1 MNAKK
6 NALGRGLGALIDD
19 AILPK
24 DIVQAVEANNEVD
37 IDLIDVNPYQP
48 RKDFDQEALEELAI
62 SIKQL
67 GIVQPLT
74 LRKLDNGRFQI
85 IAGERRYRAAKIAG
99 LTKVPAYIISTD
111 NQGMLELA
119 LVENIQRSDL
129 NPIEIAI
136 SYQRLIDE
144 CNLTQEMLSERIG
157 KKRATVAN
165 YLRLLKLPPE
175 IQAGIRE
182 EKITMGHAKAL
193 LSLNDTEHLLDIY
206 QQVINDQLS
215 VREVEEMVR
224 NLNNPQP
231 PQEIK
236 IEAEDNT
243 ETDKDSVQE
252 KTLKEEDI
260 QANSLYDQLRQQL
273 SRFFNSKVEFKRKP
287 NGEGKIVIPF
297 KNDTELE
304 KILSALDA
312 KKE

>member
-24 DIVQAVEANNEVD
+24 EIVQAVEASNEVS
-37 IDLIDVNPYQP
+37 IDLIDVNPFQP
-48 RKDFDQEALEELAI
+48 RQDFDEEALEELSA

-67 GIVQPLT
+67 GIIQPLT

-85 IAGERRYRAAKIAG
+85 IAGERRLRAAKMAG
-99 LTKVPAYIISTD
+99 LRTVPAFLITTND
-111 NQGMLELA
+111 QGMLEMA
-119 LVENIQRSDL
+119 LVENIQRTDL

-144 CNLTQEMLSERIG
+144 CNLTQETLSERVG

-182 EKITMGHAKAL
+182 EKISMGHAKAL
-193 LSLNDTEHLLDIY
+193 LAIDDAEQMIEVFHQI
-206 QQVINDQLS
+206 IEKQLS

-224 NLNNPQP
+224 VINNPAN
-231 PQEIK
+231 
-236 IEAEDNT
+236 EAEAPKPKEKVSNDQ
-243 ETDKDSVQE
+243 SVE
-252 KTLKEEDI
+252 YAELK
-260 QANSLYDQLRQQL
+260 AQL
-273 SRFFNSKVEFKRKP
+273 SQFFNSNVEFKRKP
-287 NGEGKIVIPF
+287 NGEGKIIISF
-297 KNDTELE
+297 KNDAELE
-304 KILSALDA
+304 KILSLLDS
-312 KKE
+312 KKD

>member
-24 DIVQAVEANNEVD
+24 EIVQAVEASNEVS
-37 IDLIDVNPYQP
+37 IDLIDVNPFQP
-48 RKDFDQEALEELAI
+48 RQDFDEEALEELSA

-67 GIVQPLT
+67 GIIQPLT

-85 IAGERRYRAAKIAG
+85 IAGERRLRAAKMAG
-99 LTKVPAYIISTD
+99 LRTVPAFLITTND
-111 NQGMLELA
+111 QGMLEMA
-119 LVENIQRSDL
+119 LVENIQRTDL

-144 CNLTQEMLSERIG
+144 CNLTQETLSERVG

-182 EKITMGHAKAL
+182 EKISMGHAKAL
-193 LSLNDTEHLLDIY
+193 LAIDDVEQMIEVYHQI
-206 QQVINDQLS
+206 IEKQLS

-224 NLNNPQP
+224 IINQP
-231 PQEIK
+231 ASEVETPKPKEKVANDQSVEY
-236 IEAEDNT
+236 AE
-243 ETDKDSVQE
+243 
-252 KTLKEEDI
+252 LK
-260 QANSLYDQLRQQL
+260 AQL
-273 SRFFNSKVEFKRKP
+273 SQFFNSNVEFKRKP
-287 NGEGKIVIPF
+287 NGEGKIIISF
-297 KNDTELE
+297 KNDAELE
-304 KILSALDA
+304 KILSLLDS
-312 KKE
+312 KKD

>member
-24 DIVQAVEANNEVD
+24 EIVQAVEASNEVSV
-37 IDLIDVNPYQP
+37 DLIDANPFQP
-48 RKDFDQEALEELAI
+48 RKDFDEEALEELAT

-67 GIVQPLT
+67 GIIQPLT

-85 IAGERRYRAAKIAG
+85 IAGERRWRAAKMAG
-99 LTKVPAYIISTD
+99 LSAVPAFIISTND
-111 NQGMLELA
+111 QGMLEMA
-119 LVENIQRSDL
+119 LVENIQRTDL

-144 CNLTQEMLSERIG
+144 CALTQEVLSERVG

-182 EKITMGHAKAL
+182 EKISMGHAKVL
-193 LSLNDTEHLLDIY
+193 LSIEDEKQMIEVYHQI
-206 QQVINDQLS
+206 VEKQLS
-215 VREVEEMVR
+215 VREVEELVR
-224 NLNNPQP
+224 AINEP
-231 PQEIK
+231 PADDELE
-236 IEAEDNT
+236 EAVEQKPARKQA
-243 ETDKDSVQE
+243 TDDPE
-252 KTLKEEDI
+252 MYAELK
-260 QANSLYDQLRQQL
+260 AQL
-273 SRFFNSKVEFKRKP
+273 SSFFNSKVEFKRKP
-287 NGEGKIVIPF
+287 NGEGKIIIPF
-297 KNDTELE
+297 KNDAELE
-304 KILSALDA
+304 KILSLLDS